1 MLKEHIP
8 EKSGHNTKAHGEN
21 IRLVVK
27 FNSIVR
33 FRLWQSAKWRGGKYG
48 WGLPPL
54 LQKMHRVVR
63 LTMRLSDNTA
73 TTTSVITFLVIR
85 RKWISAIFKV
95 YFVMR

>member
-1 MLKEHIP
+1 LLKEHIP

-48 WGLPPL
+48 WGFLHCSR
-54 LQKMHRVVR
+54 KC
-63 LTMRLSDNTA
+63 TGLSG
-73 TTTSVITFLVIR
+73 
-85 RKWISAIFKV
+85 
-95 YFVMR
+95 